1 MNLCVIPARGGSKR
15 IPRKN
20 IRFFAGK
27 PMISYAIEAA
37 RQCGL
42 FRHII
47 VSTEDNE
54 IAGVA
59 EKLGAEIPFRRPE
72 ELADD
77 YTGTNDV
84 VAHAIAACERLGYSS
99 EWVCCIYPAVPF
111 ICSDDIKRAFELL
124 KNTNNIEY
132 SFPVAR
138 FPSAIQRAL
147 RRNPSGVMES
157 FYPECETARTQD
169 LEEAFHDA
177 GQFYWGRRESWS
189 KNARIHNSGIG
200 LVIPSWRVVD
210 IDTPQDWE
218 RAERIFAARL

>member
-1 MNLCVIPARGGSKR
+1 MKLCVIPARGGSKR

-42 FRHII
+42 FHHII

-72 ELADD
+72 NLADD

-84 VAHAIAACERLGYSS
+84 VAHAIAACERLGYNS

-111 ICSDDIKRAFELL
+111 ICSDDIKQAYELL
-124 KNTNNIEY
+124 KNASHIEY
-132 SFPVAR
+132 SFPVAQ
-138 FPSAIQRAL
+138 FPSVIQRAL

-157 FYPECETARTQD
+157 FYPEYETARTQD

-189 KNARIHNSGIG
+189 KNPRIHNSGIG

-218 RAERIFAARL
+218 RAERIFAAKL